1 MTRKPILLCAA
12 LALAACTTGKAYH
25 DLSMEEKVAFEKCR
39 GEYISSSKI
48 LENKTGTIGGALDGT
63 LAMATRLGEV
73 NMKAIKECSGKH
85 GVNPKTV
92 PGYMNQ

>member
-25 DLSMEEKVAFEKCR
+25 DLSMEEKIAFEKCR
-39 GEYISSSKI
+39 AEFISSSKL
-48 LENKTGTIGGALDGT
+48 LENKTGTLGGAIDGS

-73 NMKAIKECSGKH
+73 NVEAIKKCSGKH

-92 PGYMNQ
+92 PGYMN